1 MTEVEA
7 YSAVRDTT
15 EYAMSIGEQNITLL
29 TGYLLIAFF
38 IGARLTR
45 FQVVFVN
52 LLFVIMFSSSCLS
65 LASAATTL
73 THIAQRLRD
82 TGSDIPM
89 TLFGM
94 GESGMASP
102 IFVLGVC
109 LAMLIGA
116 LYFMWSVRHPKKE

>member
-7 YSAVRDTT
+7 YSALRETT
-15 EYAMSIGEQNITLL
+15 EYAMAIGEQNITLL

-38 IGARLTR
+38 IGAKLTR
-45 FQVVFVN
+45 FQVSFVN
-52 LLFVIMFSSSCLS
+52 VLFVVMFLSSCLS
-65 LASAATTL
+65 LASAAATL

-89 TLFGM
+89 TAFDM

-116 LYFMWSVRHPKKE
+116 LYFMWSVRHPKIE